1 MRSRLRLGGISV
13 VVLALVT
20 FWPVAVQAAED
31 QPGPVAL
38 VERLNPGDRLRVR
51 ASLEAE
57 GRYLPGEATEDTPVA
72 PIELTV
78 STRIESVDQV
88 LAVDT
93 EGQPTRLWR
102 QAEQASVAIGGPEP
116 IRPQT
121 ITLRPEVSSL
131 IVERPTEPDGRVVVA
146 SPQGPLTRAELDL
159 VQMPADPID
168 VLALLPEDGAE
179 VAPGAR
185 WAVPDGV
192 ARSISGYDAL
202 ASNTVEATLRSVD
215 EESAEVDLAGSIA
228 GAVLGGEGEMTITGS
243 LRFDR
248 RAGRIALVT
257 IERDE
262 RRKPG
267 PVEAGLEFRSTIRIE
282 RSKAADEAS
291 ETPAPKVPDRLPDD
305 WLLLT
310 YSAPDG
316 RYTLQHDRAW
326 HVFSED
332 EQQVVLRRVEA
343 GTVVVQ
349 ANLVAGPTVEPGA
362 QPKAERF
369 RDDVKKALGDRF
381 DRMIDAGAV
390 AAPEGEFRYRLA
402 LAGRQGEE
410 PIVWYYYL
418 VSDSKGRQVVAIF
431 TLRASQVERFGR
443 RDQRMIGSLRWLP
456 EVR

>member
-1 MRSRLRLGGISV
+1 MRSRHRLGGISV
-13 VVLALVT
+13 VALALGT
-20 FWPVAVQAAED
+20 IWPFGVQAAED
-31 QPGPVAL
+31 DLVAL
-38 VERLNPGDRLRVR
+38 VERLEPGERLRVR

-57 GRYLPGEATEDTPVA
+57 GRYLPGEGTVDAPVA

-78 STRIESVDQV
+78 STRIEAVDQV
-88 LAVDT
+88 LAVDA

-102 QAEQASVAIGGPEP
+102 QVEQARVAIGGPEP

-131 IVERPTEPDGRVVVA
+131 IVEQPTEPNARVVVA
-146 SPQGPLTRAELDL
+146 SPRGPLTRAELDL
-159 VQMPADPID
+159 LRIPADPID
-168 VLALLPEDGAE
+168 VPALLPEGGDE
-179 VAPGAR
+179 VASGAR

-192 ARSISGYDAL
+192 ARSISGYDVL
-202 ASNTVEATLRSVD
+202 ASNTVEATLRSVN

-257 IERDE
+257 IDRDE

-282 RSKAADEAS
+282 RSEAAHEAN
-291 ETPAPKVPDRLPDD
+291 EPTAPKVPDRLPDD
-305 WLLLT
+305 WLLLA

-332 EQQVVLRRVEA
+332 QQQVVLRRVEA

-362 QPKAERF
+362 QPKADRF

-381 DRMIDAGAV
+381 DRMIDAGSV

-418 VSDSKGRQVVAIF
+418 VSDTKGRQVVAIF

-456 EVR
+456 EGR

>member
-1 MRSRLRLGGISV
+1 MRSRDRLDRLAV
-13 VVLALVT
+13 VALALGT
-20 FWPVAVQAAED
+20 IWPCGVQAAGED
-31 QPGPVAL
+31 PVTL
-38 VERLNPGDRLRVR
+38 VERLEQGERLRVL
-51 ASLEAE
+51 ATLEAE
-57 GRYLPGEATEDTPVA
+57 GRYLPGEGTEDTPVT

-78 STRIESVDQV
+78 STRMEAWDQV
-88 LAVDT
+88 LAVDA
-93 EGQPTRLWR
+93 EGLPTRLWR
-102 QAEQASVAIGGPEP
+102 QVDRASVAIGGPEP

-131 IVERPTEPDGRVVVA
+131 IVERPTGPNDRVVVA

-168 VLALLPEDGAE
+168 VLGLLPEAGAE
-179 VAPGAR
+179 VALGDR
-185 WAVPDGV
+185 WPVPDRV

-202 ASNTVEATLRSVD
+202 ASNTVEATLRTVD
-215 EESAEVDLAGSIA
+215 EEAAEGELAGSIA
-228 GAVLGGEGEMTITGS
+228 GAVLGGQGEMTIRGS
-243 LRFDR
+243 FRFDR
-248 RAGRIALVT
+248 RGGRIASVT

-267 PVEAGLEFRSTIRIE
+267 PVEAGLEFRSTIKIE
-282 RSKAADEAS
+282 RSEAANEEPGA
-291 ETPAPKVPDRLPDD
+291 TPPKVPDPLPDD
-305 WLLLT
+305 WLSLR
-310 YSAPDG
+310 YASPDG
-316 RYTLQHDRAW
+316 RYTLEHDRAW

-332 EQQVVLRRVEA
+332 DQQVVLRRVEA

-381 DRMIDAGAV
+381 DRMIDAGSV
-390 AAPEGEFRYRLA
+390 TAPEGEFRYRLA
-402 LAGRQGEE
+402 LAGRQGDE

-418 VSDSKGRQVVAIF
+418 VSDPKGRQVVAIF
-431 TLRASQVERFGR
+431 TLRASQVDRFGR

>member
-1 MRSRLRLGGISV
+1 MRSRHRLGGLSV
-13 VVLALVT
+13 AALMLGT
-20 FWPVAVQAAED
+20 AWSFGARAAEE
-31 QPGPVAL
+31 GPVAL
-38 VERLNPGDRLRVR
+38 VERLEVGDRLRVL
-51 ASLEAE
+51 ATLDAE
-57 GRYLPGEATEDTPVA
+57 GRYRPGEATEDTPVT

-78 STRIESVDQV
+78 STRIESRDQV
-88 LAVDT
+88 LAVDA
-93 EGQPTRLWR
+93 EGLPARLWR
-102 QAEQASVAIGGPEP
+102 QVGRASVEIGGPEP

-131 IVERPTEPDGRVVVA
+131 VVDRAGGPGGRVVAA

-159 VQMPADPID
+159 VHMPADPIG
-168 VLALLPEDGAE
+168 VPALLPEAGAE
-179 VAPGAR
+179 VAPGDR
-185 WAVPDGV
+185 WPVPDAV
-192 ARSISGYDAL
+192 ARSISGYDVL

-215 EESAEVDLAGSIA
+215 DESAEVELAGAIA
-228 GAVLGGEGEMTITGS
+228 GAVLGGQGEMTITGS
-243 LRFDR
+243 FRFDR
-248 RAGRIALVT
+248 RAGRVSLVT

-262 RRKPG
+262 RREPG
-267 PVEAGLEFRSTIRIE
+267 PVEAGLEFRSTISIE
-282 RSKAADEAS
+282 RGEAADEDAGAS
-291 ETPAPKVPDRLPDD
+291 PPTVPEAIPDD
-305 WLLLT
+305 WLLLR
-310 YSAPDG
+310 YASPDG

-326 HVFSED
+326 HLFSED
-332 EQQVVLRRVEA
+332 DQQVVLRRVEA

-390 AAPEGEFRYRLA
+390 TAPEGEFRYRLA

-418 VSDSKGRQVVAIF
+418 VSDAKGRQVVAIF
-431 TLRASQVERFGR
+431 TLRASQVDRFGR

-456 EVR
+456 GRP